1 VAALDFH
8 RSSSARDRIA
18 DATRSS
24 FVRIWRA
31 YEALQLEIR
40 LALIQLKRAY
50 SAVAPLA
57 AEHRVLLEA
66 VRSGPVSNAVG
77 LMRDHLEQAV
87 ADLTRNS

>member
-1 VAALDFH
+1 MRH
-8 RSSSARDRIA
+8 CS
-18 DATRSS
+18 
-24 FVRIWRA
+24 W
-31 YEALQLEIR
+31 IR

-66 VRSGPVSNAVG
+66 VRSGPVSKAVG

-87 ADLTRNS
+87 EDLTRNS